1 MKKERDFS
9 LNIPLLII
17 CGVVFV
23 IFGITIFFTTPLT
36 YLLKLKPDLRNINN
50 SALEVHFV
58 DVGSADA
65 ILVKLPNDK
74 KVIIDSGLSSY
85 QKKLSYYINNVFFR
99 NDKDKTFDYAI
110 LTHSDS
116 DHSGNFSF
124 ILDNYTVKNFYRPQI
139 YSKEYDE
146 EVLGGYVIEDS
157 NYDKIISRLNKLS
170 NQNKINVMY
179 NFAGAETDEIKDYL
193 TFLTP
198 LKEVYGESNM
208 YSPYILLKHK
218 SKSVL
223 LTGDATKE
231 NEIELTN
238 YYSNLNVD
246 VLKIAHHGSSTS
258 TSVEFLEYLNP
269 KYAVISVGENNNNLP
284 SLDTLNNIKNY
295 SEDLYKNLYI
305 TKDRGNIIYYVNS
318 DENSGF
324 LTIKNV
330 NSYVFVDYYLIA
342 LAVMGT
348 CLTIVFF
355 PKFKK
360 KDDESSHKNKND

>member
-23 IFGITIFFTTPLT
+23 IFGITIFFTNPLT
-36 YLLKLKPDLRNINN
+36 YLLKLKPNLTNIQE

-65 ILVKLPNDK
+65 ILVKLPNNK
-74 KVIIDSGLSSY
+74 KIIIDSGLSSY

-99 NDKDKTFDYAI
+99 NDKEKIFDYAI
-110 LTHSDS
+110 LTHSDG

-139 YSKEYDE
+139 YSKTYDE
-146 EVLGGYVIEDS
+146 EIVGGYIIEDS
-157 NYDKIISRLNKLS
+157 NYDNLINKLNNLS
-170 NQNKINVMY
+170 SENKINVLY

-198 LKEVYGESNM
+198 LKEVYSKSNM
-208 YSPYILLKHK
+208 YSPYILLEYK

-238 YYSNLNVD
+238 YYSNLNID
-246 VLKIAHHGSSTS
+246 VLKLAHHGSSTS
-258 TSVEFLEYLNP
+258 TSLEFLEFLNP
-269 KYAVISVGENNNNLP
+269 KYAVISVGENDKNLP
-284 SLDTLNNIKNY
+284 SIDTLNTVK
-295 SEDLYKNLYI
+295 SFSDELYDNLYL
-305 TKDRGNIIYYVNS
+305 TSNCGNIVYYVNS
-318 DENSGF
+318 ENNSGF

-360 KDDESSHKNKND
+360 KNGKS